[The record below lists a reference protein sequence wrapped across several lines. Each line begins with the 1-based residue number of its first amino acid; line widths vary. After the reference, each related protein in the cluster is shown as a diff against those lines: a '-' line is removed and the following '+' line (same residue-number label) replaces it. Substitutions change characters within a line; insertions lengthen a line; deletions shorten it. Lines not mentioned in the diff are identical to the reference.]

1 MTDLTNTVTT
11 EETLPVETPVLPAV
25 QTPVETGDTDPVVAQ

>member
-11 EETLPVETPVLPAV
+11 EETLPETPVLPAV